1 MLGPHKFVIDVFG
14 EVYDLLTPWA
24 DEEFYDL
31 GDCCDQLWKKHQA
44 NDKLDPWHS
53 TILSDCRMYCYSVP
67 DKDDQEDR
75 DEEHNNAI
83 GSMKGYISTFH

>member
-1 MLGPHKFVIDVFG
+1 MEKLKEEAEEI
-14 EVYDLLTPWA
+14 LNLIKLAKT

-31 GDCCDQLWKKHQA
+31 GDRCDQLWRKHQK
-44 NDKLDPWHS
+44 NDNLDPWDGS
-53 TILSDCRMYCYSVP
+53 FLSDCRMFCYSVP

-83 GSMKGYISTFH
+83 SSIKNYISIFH

>member
-1 MLGPHKFVIDVFG
+1 MDIKKEAEEILN
-14 EVYDLLTPWA
+14 LLKLAKT

-31 GDCCDQLWKKHQA
+31 GDRCDQLWKKHQA
-44 NDKLDPWHS
+44 NDNLDPWDS
-53 TILSDCRMYCYSVP
+53 TILSDCSMFCYFVP